1 MANRGSRPTNSGVRF
16 APLSSEGTCRDH
28 DGQVQGC
35 RAVGDPMTDRAGPVA
50 DSIGLSGE
58 PRPQPGQRSTDL
70 STLRRGLEILDTLRQ
85 CTWACDARGWGN
97 NRIAEHLGADK
108 SQVSRTLKVL
118 VEAGLVVRD
127 EETRTYR
134 LGWGAYSLGMRAT
147 DQHLMR
153 VGSVI
158 VRKVVSV
165 TGSRVFLVV
174 RDGASAVTI
183 WSDAPLH
190 VRPIVDSIG
199 MVYPVESTETGR
211 ALLYGSDPVAIRQIL
226 GVGTEDNPR
235 ADEFIR
241 RVARDR
247 QVGFSYGVLPGDSAG
262 VVAVPIWTTG
272 RKVIAALGATSKA
285 LAHKANV
292 TPVVRVLLATATEL
306 TQHLTADLR
315 AEVAVSAV
323 PYQGWPARPELT
335 SAR

>member
-1 MANRGSRPTNSGVRF
+1 
-16 APLSSEGTCRDH
+16 
-28 DGQVQGC
+28 
-35 RAVGDPMTDRAGPVA
+35 MTDRAERTTNGA
-50 DSIGLSGE
+50 WSGDDRS
-58 PRPQPGQRSTDL
+58 PAAQSQSGQRSSELT
-70 STLRRGLEILDTLRQ
+70 TLRRGLEILAVLRQ
-85 CTWACDARGWGN
+85 WTWGTDARGWGN

-118 VEAGLVVRD
+118 VESGLVVRD

-134 LGWGAYSLGMRAT
+134 LGWAAYGLGMRAA

-153 VGSVI
+153 VGSVV
-158 VRKVVSV
+158 VRKVVGL

-174 RDGASAVTI
+174 RDGAGAVTI

-226 GVGTEDNPR
+226 GTDTDDNPR
-235 ADEFIR
+235 VEELIR

-247 QVGFSYGVLPGDSAG
+247 GQGFSYGVVPGNTAG
-262 VVAVPIWTTG
+262 VVAVPVWTTG
-272 RKVIAALGATSKA
+272 RKVIAALGAA
-285 LAHKANV
+285 NADLADNGNV
-292 TPVVRVLLATATEL
+292 TPVARVLLAAAAEL

-315 AEVAVSAV
+315 ADVAVSAV
-323 PYQGWPARPELT
+323 PYQGWPDRPEFT
-335 SAR
+335 SAQ